1 MNDPIYYLEIEEG
14 DGLTQ
19 VSLVNSPAIELDF
32 HYFSAEQ
39 FVTPTAG
46 ESEEEFIGRCVPI
59 LIGEG
64 KEQEQAVAICY
75 SYWED
80 KTAMA
85 SFSDYPEAAKA
96 NAERGIRLNEEGGNK
111 CATQV
116 GKVRAQQIA
125 GGEPLSEETIQR
137 TYSFLSRAKEYY
149 NPNDDA
155 ACGTISYLLWGG
167 EEMLRWC
174 ESKLNQIEK
183 MAAGEKV
190 SFDYDDTLSTARGK
204 EKAAEEIASGST
216 VYIISARNDKESM
229 LGTADELGI
238 PHDRVYATGS
248 NEAKIAKV
256 AELGIDKHYD
266 NNPDVVSALGDKG
279 VKFYHAF
286 AIQSE
291 ERRIITG
298 PAMIA
303 EKPILRRAE
312 DGSTYYVKFS
322 AETIRKAVKL
332 WALQNKYNAVNA
344 EHANPVGGMHLLE
357 SFIVDKERGIN
368 APQAWADAPEG
379 SWFLSYY
386 VEDDAVWADIKA
398 GKFRGFSIEGYF
410 TDKPADPAEETLAAM
425 RSILS
430 KCDTLN
436 INTLSEMN
444 ALNKIQEIKKLLG
457 FSDEPAAPELKF
469 SEDTLVDGTVI
480 RYPGDSPVV
489 GDLLEVQ
496 APDGTFVPA
505 PDGTHETSE
514 GYMITTANGLI
525 TEIVEKQETPAAPV
539 AQSEDFASIKAEFE
553 SKLAAQDSAIAK
565 LTAAIE
571 NLTNAQAKTVEVLE
585 QFSAI
590 PAEEPA
596 KPVAKVNAKEAA
608 LARFSENLKNLK
620 ANK

>member
-1 MNDPIYYLEIEEG
+1 MNDPIYYLEIEDG

-46 ESEEEFIGRCVPI
+46 ESEDEFIGRCVPV

-125 GGEPLSEETIQR
+125 GGEPLSEETIKR
-137 TYSFLSRAKEYY
+137 TYSFLSRAQEYY
-149 NPNDDA
+149 NPDDDQ

-167 EEMLRWC
+167 DEMLRWA
-174 ESKLNQIEK
+174 ESKLNTIERER
-183 MAAGEKV
+183 M
-190 SFDYDDTLSTARGK
+190 
-204 EKAAEEIASGST
+204 
-216 VYIISARNDKESM
+216 
-229 LGTADELGI
+229 
-238 PHDRVYATGS
+238 
-248 NEAKIAKV
+248 
-256 AELGIDKHYD
+256 
-266 NNPDVVSALGDKG
+266 
-279 VKFYHAF
+279 AF
-286 AIQSE
+286 AIESE

-303 EKPILRRAE
+303 EKPILRKAE

-368 APQAWADAPEG
+368 APQAWSDAAEG

-386 VEDDAVWADIKA
+386 VEDDAVWQDIKA

-410 TDKPADPAEETLAAM
+410 TDKPADPAEETLNAM
-425 RSILS
+425 RAILAN
-430 KCDTLN
+430 CDTLELHPFTEMSA
-436 INTLSEMN
+436 INKL
-444 ALNKIQEIKKLLG
+444 AEIKKLLG
-457 FSDEPAAPELKF
+457 FSEEPAPEQKF
-469 SEDTLVDGTVI
+469 GEGTLADGTLI
-480 RYPGDSPVV
+480 RWAGETLEIGAV
-489 GDLLEVQ
+489 LEVQ
-496 APDGTFVPA
+496 TPEGEYVPA
-505 PDGTHETSE
+505 PDGTHETADGQLVSTE
-514 GYMITTANGLI
+514 GGIV
-525 TEIVEKQETPAAPV
+525 TEIMLKENEEAPEEQN
-539 AQSEDFASIKAEFE
+539 AELEAMKAEY
-553 SKLAAQDSAIAK
+553 SAKFAEQATAIER

-590 PAEEPA
+590 PAAEPE

-620 ANK
+620 SNK